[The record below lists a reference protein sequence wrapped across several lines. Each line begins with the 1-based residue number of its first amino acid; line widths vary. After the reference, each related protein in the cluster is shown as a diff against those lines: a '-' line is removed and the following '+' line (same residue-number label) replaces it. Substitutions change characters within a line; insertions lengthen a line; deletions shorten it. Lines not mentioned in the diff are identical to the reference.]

1 MVPGLIGT
9 LRCQLESFAAIV
21 FIIPGETVLI
31 ESLLSVMNYNKDK
44 TRSSLAD
51 TSVAN
56 IIHTEDLEPVLADAK
71 PAFYTD
77 IVLNM
82 KRALEHKLEF

>member
-9 LRCQLESFAAIV
+9 RRCQLESFAAIV

-56 IIHTEDLEPVLADAK
+56 IIHTKYLEPVLADAK
-71 PAFYTD
+71 QAFSPE

-82 KRALEHKLEF
+82 KPALEQKLAF